1 MLPLDKKPFAIHAYW
16 VKQNTAFPLERPCVY
31 QPHCRGSFTHRNSC
45 QHKADSVFVIVLLLL
60 LSLFHFALSYST
72 FSNLILLI
80 GLFLLSF
87 PAFPFSLVMKL
98 GVYGGMEDL
107 GGVLGRERIQSKYTA

>member
-1 MLPLDKKPFAIHAYW
+1 MLPLDKKPFAIHACL

-107 GGVLGRERIQSKYTA
+107 GGVVGRERIQSKYTA